1 MIPEPPKTLTY
12 KQAGVDIEAGDLMV
26 ERIKHLCS
34 RTHSSRVLGA
44 YGAFAGLF
52 RLDFNEKLF
61 ARNYRE
67 PVLIACTDGVG
78 TKIKIAAQM
87 KKYDT
92 IGIDLVAM

>member
-1 MIPEPPKTLTY
+1 MARVHLINSARMIPEEPKTLTY

-34 RTHSSRVLGA
+34 RTHSLRRACA

-61 ARNYRE
+61 RAITASR
-67 PVLIACTDGVG
+67 C
-78 TKIKIAAQM
+78 
-87 KKYDT
+87 
-92 IGIDLVAM
+92 